1 LAYRNEEYYLKGA
14 CSENGGFEFML
25 EISNFNRKKGDYY
38 HFADLIKIEHEVSIG
53 FSTVKNET
61 DGVGK
66 K

>member
-1 LAYRNEEYYLKGA
+1 
-14 CSENGGFEFML
+14 ML

-53 FSTVKNET
+53 FSTAKNET